1 MANVTSK
8 TSLGTVRAP
17 QSDAERAISRGQEET
32 LQPTIAPKMLEK
44 KPPAS
49 KQYKS
54 VPQNWTALP
63 ESKFRQVINHLESV
77 LFEISTDGSSV
88 NIPENRISP
97 ATLNRWADHLR
108 AALKAVTAAK

>member
-8 TSLGTVRAP
+8 TSLGTIGP
-17 QSDAERAISRGQEET
+17 SQSDAGERGQQAKLE
-32 LQPTIAPKMLEK
+32 PTIQSKMLEK
-44 KPPAS
+44 KSLAS

-88 NIPENRISP
+88 NIPESRVSP